1 MAVGEVYEC
10 VFVHRTARQQNCLIV
25 RHYVVSSIV
34 GTQPGRLEIA
44 AGLSTNWG
52 NGIKNIIAD
61 SVTYQGIYMRMV
73 YPTTTQQVFRT
84 DGNGAGLLVGDQLPS
99 NCPAVIT
106 LRAFQAPPRTRGRLY
121 LPPPTEAESGLDGE
135 PTAAYKVL
143 VNTFI
148 NTQLLPTVTIVD
160 GADEADM
167 SPCIFSTKPPN
178 LSYLIDYAAVRNDF
192 GSQARRRSISR
203 PDRSMF

>member
-1 MAVGEVYEC
+1 MALGEVYEC

-25 RHYVVSSIV
+25 RHYVVSAIV

-52 NGIKNIIAD
+52 NGIKNIISD
-61 SVTYQGIYMRMV
+61 QVTYQGIYMRMV
-73 YPTTTQQVFRT
+73 YPTVTQQVFRT
-84 DGNGAGLLVGDQLPS
+84 DADGPGVLVGDMLPS
-99 NCPAVIT
+99 NAPAIVT
-106 LRAFQAPPRTRGRLY
+106 LRAFQAPPRTRGRMY

-135 PTAAYKVL
+135 PTAAYKAL
-143 VNTFI
+143 VTTFI
-148 NTQLLPTVTIVD
+148 NGTVLPAVTVVD
-160 GADEADM
+160 GADEVDM
-167 SPCIFSTKPPN
+167 SPCIFSTKPPH
-178 LSYLIDYAAVRNDF
+178 LSYLIEYAAVRNDF